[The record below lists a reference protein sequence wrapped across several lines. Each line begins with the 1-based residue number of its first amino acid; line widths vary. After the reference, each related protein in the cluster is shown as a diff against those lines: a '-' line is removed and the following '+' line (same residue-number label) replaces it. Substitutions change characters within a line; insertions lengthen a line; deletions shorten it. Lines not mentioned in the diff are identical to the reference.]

1 MSKISRSITKL
12 LPKLSRENK
21 SNMLNSLKL
30 QQDINLKWQR
40 ELQQKISD
48 NNKNKVQTNEY
59 MYLIDAWD
67 DARQVNNEI
76 EQDIKE
82 VTKSIIKDDN
92 INKGGKRK
100 IRKTKKSKKNK
111 RKTRRIKG
119 GQITQ
124 EQALALRNEIHTLE
138 RQAQPHQLQLD
149 NINNGNRAFELMN
162 DRRTMMMGDELEE
175 RIKDEKKAIKRVLD
189 PIYQQQGNII
199 VTLMINGYPD
209 DWIWD
214 QFE

>member
-1 MSKISRSITKL
+1 MSKIPRTITKL

-67 DARQVNNEI
+67 DARHVNNEI

-82 VTKSIIKDDN
+82 VTKSIRKDDN

-100 IRKTKKSKKNK
+100 MRKMRKTKKSKKNK

-119 GQITQ
+119 GVLTAAQAAAMQFNIQELETQAVVLEEKLQIIQ
-124 EQALALRNEIHTLE
+124 
-138 RQAQPHQLQLD
+138 
-149 NINNGNRAFELMN
+149 NGQRAFEISRDPTRMHTP
-162 DRRTMMMGDELEE
+162 DD
-175 RIKDEKKAIKRVLD
+175 IKEIVDDEKKAINRQLTIILNQQAHLVL
-189 PIYQQQGNII
+189 QLN
-199 VTLMINGYPD
+199 MNGYNAG
-209 DWIWD
+209 I
-214 QFE
+214 